1 MTAFINVAIVTTL
14 CLLVPALRLWGIV
27 GVGILLYF
35 EFSLTLGVLTVAG
48 IIYFIYRRNF
58 A

>member
-1 MTAFINVAIVTTL
+1 MTAFINVAIVTAL

-35 EFSLTLGVLTVAG
+35 EFSLTLGVLTVAV
-48 IIYFIYRRNF
+48 IAYLIYRRTF